1 MGVISRAALATHKW
15 AIMKTITILIVMA
28 FAITGSLAFPL
39 ATQEDVEKE
48 IANVADTEETDFAKE
63 ERDAKAIIEESIDAV
78 RDLEETEFAAEP
90 RDAEAALLEFI
101 GNVRDLQPTDFSK
114 VFDEKK

>member
-1 MGVISRAALATHKW
+1 M
-15 AIMKTITILIVMA
+15 
-28 FAITGSLAFPL
+28 
-39 ATQEDVEKE
+39 
-48 IANVADTEETDFAKE
+48 
-63 ERDAKAIIEESIDAV
+63 

-114 VFDEKK
+114 VFDENK

>member
-1 MGVISRAALATHKW
+1 M
-15 AIMKTITILIVMA
+15 
-28 FAITGSLAFPL
+28 GSLALPL
-39 ATQEDVEKE
+39 ATQGLWNGFWLESLWHWNLVEDVEKE
-48 IANVADTEETDFAKE
+48 IASVADNEETDFAKE

-101 GNVRDLQPTDFSK
+101 GNVRDLEPTDFSK
-114 VFDEKK
+114 VFD